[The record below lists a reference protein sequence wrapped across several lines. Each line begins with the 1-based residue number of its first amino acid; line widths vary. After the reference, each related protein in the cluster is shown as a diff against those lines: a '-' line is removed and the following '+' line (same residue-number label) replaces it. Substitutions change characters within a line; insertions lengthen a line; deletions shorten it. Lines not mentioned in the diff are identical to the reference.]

1 MKKRMLITTIV
12 MMLVLAVALTTSS
25 LAWFSA
31 SQATVTASGG
41 SFTASTSNNV
51 VALGISK
58 TNGAFGDSIS
68 FTAKTEMKPLCMTSE
83 LKAKLDAYGSEPAVN
98 VTDVENLNLNSVF
111 VKTVN
116 GVESFLTKNGEE
128 SSVSTVTLES
138 VKLSSVYVTN
148 LEQGAVVKDLKVNVN
163 VTVPSESNR
172 LVILGTYSDVPG
184 SNDTGVIKGYFVLV
198 VSSSTVQ
205 TYTVHT
211 FGDSDHHQA
220 ITNSNSWQEDATK
233 AITVSS
239 AAGSYE
245 LVKTIAGVNLQP
257 SSVTEE
263 NAIHTLRFDLYAWY
277 DGVDLKSTTSGAVTL
292 VNFQFEGVAA

>member
-51 VALGISK
+51 VALGISM
-58 TNGAFGDSIS
+58 TNGDFGDSIS
-68 FTAKTEMKPLCMTSE
+68 FADLAKTEMKPLCMTTE
-83 LKAKLDAYGSEPAVN
+83 LKRALDTSDTTVAAAQA
-98 VTDVENLNLNSVF
+98 LFLNSVL

-128 SSVSTVTLES
+128 SSVTTVTLES

-148 LEQGAVVKDLKVNVN
+148 LEQGAVVKDLEVNVN
-163 VTVPSESNR
+163 VTVPSTSNR
-172 LVILGTYSDVPG
+172 LVILGTYSDVLG

-211 FGDSDHHQA
+211 FGDSDHNTP
-220 ITNSNSWQEDATK
+220 ITNSNSWQEGATK

-239 AAGSYE
+239 AAESYE

-257 SSVTEE
+257 SSVTDE

-277 DGVDLKSTTSGAVTL
+277 DGVDLKSTTSGAVTS
-292 VNFQFEGVAA
+292 VNFQFKGVAAKS

>member
-41 SFTASTSNNV
+41 SFTASTSNKV

-58 TNGAFGDSIS
+58 SNGDFGDSIT
-68 FTAKTEMKPLCMTSE
+68 FADLAKTEMQPLCMTTE
-83 LKAKLDAYGSEPAVN
+83 LKTALDTPATTVA
-98 VTDVENLNLNSVF
+98 DAQALNLNSVL
-111 VKTVN
+111 VKTV
-116 GVESFLTKNGEE
+116 GGIESFVTKNEE
-128 SSVSTVTLES
+128 DTSVVTTVTLES

-163 VTVPSESNR
+163 VTIPSKSNR

-184 SNDTGVIKGYFVLV
+184 NANEGVIKGYFVLV
-198 VSSSTVQ
+198 VSSSGTQ
-205 TYTVHT
+205 TYTIHT
-211 FGDSDHHQA
+211 FGDSDHHQT
-220 ITNSNSWQEDATK
+220 ITNSNGWQTAATK

-239 AAGSYE
+239 AAADSYE
-245 LVKTIAGVNLQP
+245 LVKEITGVNLQP
-257 SSVTEE
+257 SSNTAED
-263 NAIHTLRFDLYAWY
+263 AIHTLRFDLYAWY
-277 DGVDLKSTTSGAVTL
+277 DGVDLKSTTSGAETL